1 MGMTFQEAIQSFYFY
16 HISIFM
22 EQNAAAYNP
31 GRMDQYFYPYY
42 KVDIESGRITEDE
55 GQELLECLWV
65 KFSEPC
71 VFQDAT
77 TARYSAGYP
86 MFQTLCCGGIDAE
99 GRDAVNDIS
108 YMMLQ
113 ATQDVQLY
121 QPNMC
126 VRYSMAKNPT
136 KFLKKVAEVI
146 SLGTGFPAFYN
157 DDVGIR
163 MLFHLRK
170 HMTGIRQAV

>member
-1 MGMTFQEAIQSFYFY
+1 
-16 HISIFM
+16 
-22 EQNAAAYNP
+22 
-31 GRMDQYFYPYY
+31 
-42 KVDIESGRITEDE
+42 
-55 GQELLECLWV
+55 
-65 KFSEPC
+65 
-71 VFQDAT
+71 
-77 TARYSAGYP
+77 

-163 MLFHLRK
+163 MLMNKGIPLKEAYDWNPAGCVETNLDGRLR
-170 HMTGIRQAV
+170 HYSAFADINLGGIIEFALTNGVNRSNRDRRSDYI

>member
-1 MGMTFQEAIQSFYFY
+1 
-16 HISIFM
+16 
-22 EQNAAAYNP
+22 
-31 GRMDQYFYPYY
+31 
-42 KVDIESGRITEDE
+42 
-55 GQELLECLWV
+55 
-65 KFSEPC
+65 
-71 VFQDAT
+71 
-77 TARYSAGYP
+77 

-136 KFLKKVAEVI
+136 NF
-146 SLGTGFPAFYN
+146 
-157 DDVGIR
+157 
-163 MLFHLRK
+163 
-170 HMTGIRQAV
+170 